1 MKNFNPI
8 QSLQQI
14 FRIIATGLALGLS
27 QQGSFLGPVIFLVA
41 YNIPEVVFRWF
52 GGILGYKPGRN
63 YIAKVTQSG
72 LITSIT
78 KSAAI
83 VGLVM
88 IGVMSAQSVNFN
100 FAVSPSIGEQVLN
113 IQGYLDQILL
123 GLIPVISVLGAI
135 SS

>member
-1 MKNFNPI
+1 M
-8 QSLQQI
+8 
-14 FRIIATGLALGLS
+14 
-27 QQGSFLGPVIFLVA
+27 
-41 YNIPEVVFRWF
+41 
-52 GGILGYKPGRN
+52 GYKPGRN